1 MNFRERWRI
10 AGIIAIQMRFD
21 GFLKNNPG
29 NVARIKENPQK
40 ISKSIK
46 SASKVNS
53 LLSTFMIVMLA
64 VLTIGVTG
72 FDTPIGELNVRL
84 AIGFSFFMVLAFV
97 LIFFLNLTT
106 TTGFFTS
113 GAMKLPSI
121 LPLSRKELES
131 LAVLAFTRV
140 FIAPAILTATLFP
153 IA

>member
-10 AGIIAIQMRFD
+10 AGIIALQMRFD

-29 NVARIKENPQK
+29 NVARIKEDPQK
-40 ISKSIK
+40 ISRSIK

-106 TTGFFTS
+106 LPQKIKMYDNVVRKMTTCFYEILVN
-113 GAMKLPSI
+113 KLI
-121 LPLSRKELES
+121 DIYDHCKHVR
-131 LAVLAFTRV
+131 
-140 FIAPAILTATLFP
+140 
-153 IA
+153 